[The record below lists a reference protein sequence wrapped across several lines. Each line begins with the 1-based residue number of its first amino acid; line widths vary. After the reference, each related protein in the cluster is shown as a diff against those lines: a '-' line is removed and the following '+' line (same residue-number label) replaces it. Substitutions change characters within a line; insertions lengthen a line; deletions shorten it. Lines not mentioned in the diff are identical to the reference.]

1 MPFYGEKIKVQ
12 EYFNGKM
19 LKILVISI
27 WLENLKILFPPVF
40 IDQMTKAT

>member
-27 WLENLKILFPPVF
+27 WLENLKILFPSVF
-40 IDQMTKAT
+40 IHQMTKAT